1 MKSGES
7 RSQLE
12 GEEPGWWETQG
23 DDVPGDLEG
32 GERRDEERP
41 QDRKTRG
48 RGKHRRD
55 KEG

>member
-32 GERRDEERP
+32 GERRDEERR